1 MNSKPTRISAPRT
14 SMRLS
19 SMTFWILFFSSVIY
33 SPRSRPS
40 SSPRHKNDARYPLW
54 RRAAKNYLPDYT
66 FWRLEKPFAFRANHL
81 SRNCR
86 SQPTCPRDIRR
97 HFLDQGGRARRVL
110 ARHFN
115 GTWRQGQ
122 LPSGQTAKARTD
134 YRVQSLHKRHGAIGS
149 IELKHDN
156 KDTQYKNL
164 SSCDS

>member
-1 MNSKPTRISAPRT
+1 MAMNSKPTRISAPRT

-54 RRAAKNYLPDYT
+54 RGAAKNYLPDYT
-66 FWRLEKPFAFRANHL
+66 FWRLEKPLAFRANHL

-97 HFLDQGGRARRVL
+97 HLLDQVDRAQGLGAAFQWNL
-110 ARHFN
+110 AARAASKRSN
-115 GTWRQGQ
+115 CKGPPGLPRAVTPQGTW
-122 LPSGQTAKARTD
+122 PP
-134 YRVQSLHKRHGAIGS
+134 
-149 IELKHDN
+149 
-156 KDTQYKNL
+156 
-164 SSCDS
+164 